1 MVDCMTLIKHEFDKL
16 CIVFFCYYHSSAS
29 NFLLN
34 ISHKLFT
41 TSKIIFDAK
50 EGISKVTRALY
61 VGKGCDPVFSR
72 PVPFLSRVQSQTTT
86 RNWIGDPDCW
96 FAYAVH
102 LGQRLNLV
110 RAFCGCRVFSGY
122 TTLWCQKWGKCRTL
136 NLVIS
141 MRSNHG
147 SHLN

>member
-1 MVDCMTLIKHEFDKL
+1 MIKHEFNKL

-41 TSKIIFDAK
+41 TSKIIFDTK

-72 PVPFLSRVQSQTTT
+72 PVPFLSRVQSKQQQETE
-86 RNWIGDPDCW
+86 
-96 FAYAVH
+96 
-102 LGQRLNLV
+102 LG
-110 RAFCGCRVFSGY
+110 
-122 TTLWCQKWGKCRTL
+122 TLIADL
-136 NLVIS
+136 HMLYI
-141 MRSNHG
+141 
-147 SHLN
+147 